1 MDIHM
6 QINKMAKLTV
16 VFGGALIVVGL
27 AGYFLTGR
35 QSVTALIP
43 AFIGLPI
50 LALGGA
56 SIQTTKG
63 TLFCLIAAILAVI
76 GFGGCVPG
84 LIKLVTLLS
93 GGEVT
98 RPAAVYAQSITAF
111 LSLIYLATYIRYKI
125 TRNTIN

>member
-1 MDIHM
+1 ME
-6 QINKMAKLTV
+6 INKMVKCTV

-56 SIQTTKG
+56 AMRTTQR
-63 TLFCLIAAILAVI
+63 TIPCLIAAILTLV
-76 GFGGCVPG
+76 GLGGCMPG
-84 LIKLVTLLS
+84 LIKLTTLLT
-93 GGEVT
+93 GGEVA
-98 RPAAVYAQSITAF
+98 RPAAVYLQSLMAI
-111 LSLIYLATYIRYKI
+111 LSIVYLATYICYLI
-125 TRNTIN
+125 TRNKKA